1 MYITP
6 VPFKRLTKSIIMM
19 WLWKIL
25 FLTSIY
31 NIPKKSYDHISS
43 KKNHFSTSLGG
54 YKMSRLKDWPWH
66 LPDLSF
72 FISKVFMPILKD
84 YSKAQMRGTMQNC
97 LYPDYSKGEF
107 FSPFSSGEL
116 SISYILMN

>member
-1 MYITP
+1 M
-6 VPFKRLTKSIIMM
+6 
-19 WLWKIL
+19 
-25 FLTSIY
+25 
-31 NIPKKSYDHISS
+31 KSYDHTSS
-43 KKNHFSTSLGG
+43 KMNHFSTSSGG

-72 FISKVFMPILKD
+72 FISKMFMPILKE
-84 YSKAQMRGTMQNC
+84 AQMTGTMQNC
-97 LYPDYSKGEF
+97 LYSDYNKGEF